1 MSCSKPINCAIFFRK
16 FSQKNYTELGVPVT
30 TASYLVLFAST
41 DHLPKCRG
49 YVSGVQNMVNPV
61 HACIIID
68 GGFTQS

>member
-1 MSCSKPINCAIFFRK
+1 MSCSKPINCAIFFCK
-16 FSQKNYTELGVPVT
+16 FSQKNHTELGVPVT
-30 TASYLVLFAST
+30 TASYLALFAST

-49 YVSGVQNMVNPV
+49 YVSGVQNKVNPM